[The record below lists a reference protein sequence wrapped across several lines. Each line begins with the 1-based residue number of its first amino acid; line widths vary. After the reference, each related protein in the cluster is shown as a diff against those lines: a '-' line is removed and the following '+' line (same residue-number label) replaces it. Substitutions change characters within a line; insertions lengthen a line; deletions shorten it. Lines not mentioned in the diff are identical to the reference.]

1 MADIK
6 VETGNSSRSTRM
18 PPKKDTPPKIAI
30 SGNRK
35 NDRIDAVDG
44 IFQLAGMGCI
54 MVGQLADAGALDM
67 HGHDVSVE
75 LAELAEKNETIGK
88 GIDTLLQVGPYAG
101 LVTALMPLV
110 LQLLANHKVVPPEKL
125 SSANVVMPEVLE
137 SQVKT
142 ALTKQALDALRQQ
155 QQMEDELRQMQ
166 AEMAQQNGQP
176 DSND

>member
-1 MADIK
+1 MAEIR
-6 VETGNSSRSTRM
+6 VEKGAGNTR
-18 PPKKDTPPKIAI
+18 TPPAI
-30 SGNRK
+30 SRPSSTK
-35 NDRIDAVDG
+35 SDRIDAVDG

-67 HGHDVSVE
+67 HGHDISVE
-75 LAELAEKNETIGK
+75 LAEIAEKNQTIGK

-125 SSANVVMPEVLE
+125 SSANVVMPDVLE

-142 ALTKQALDALRQQ
+142 ALTKQALEALRQQ
-155 QQMEDELRQMQ
+155 QEMEAELAQMQ
-166 AEMAQQNGQP
+166 AEMASQNGKSKT
-176 DSND
+176 DD